1 MVELTE
7 KQFELVNDQISSSI
21 GNRQLCLELIDHTC
35 CHIEEMLE
43 NGIAF
48 DEALKRSI
56 SLLAPDGLHDIE
68 VELDHVLKPQ
78 IPKIMKT
85 SLYFFGFI
93 ASFCILL
100 GILFRMQQWPGADY
114 LLLIGDSSLVFCM
127 LTLLISVARFPG
139 AFDGVSRVR
148 TIAGA
153 IGGFLLG
160 VGGAFK
166 LLHWP
171 TAGVQLV
178 LGITI
183 IAFVFLPMFFWQLYK
198 REMAN

>member
-1 MVELTE
+1 MAELTE
-7 KQFELVNDQISSSI
+7 KQFDLVNDQISLSI
-21 GNRQLCLELIDHTC
+21 GNRQLCLELIDHAC
-35 CHIEEMLE
+35 CHIEEMME
-43 NGIAF
+43 NGIDF

-93 ASFCILL
+93 AAFCILL
-100 GILFRMQQWPGADY
+100 GIMFRIQYWPGADV
-114 LLLIGDSSLVFCM
+114 LLLIGDTSLIFCM
-127 LTLLISVARFPG
+127 LTLLLSVAMVPA
-139 AFDGVSRVR
+139 AFSGFARLR

-160 VGGAFK
+160 SGGTFK
-166 LLHWP
+166 VMHWP
-171 TAGVQLV
+171 SASIQLV

-183 IAFVFLPMFFWQLYK
+183 VAFVFLPMFFWQLYK